1 MPMAT
6 SSTTAAASGTAAT
19 VPPSS
24 ISTLSGGANSGSG
37 SASLINTNAAQF
49 REIHKNTWL
58 KRLTAE
64 GKKIT
69 VGPKKSDRSWVV
81 FCVHDDTDALLEGY
95 AEPRQAAAHN
105 PEWIVSMQDTL
116 HISHALIPN
125 SHEFE
130 FVVTLANEVIRFHA
144 MSWEIMQEW
153 VETLRSKLREM
164 KILSPR
170 ENLYTKLPEIRAPL
184 LPTRDPTSPLPAPPP
199 VPAAIVPGVER
210 IVPPSL
216 AQDNATNETRLERTN
231 STITTTTTTTSTIA
245 QSVPTTTSNSSNNII
260 SRVQAPTTTA
270 NVSNSSTNYS
280 VSTASTST
288 PQAMEL
294 PALTAMS
301 NTLTQNLLNLLSD
314 PISAYSEQI
323 NDAMLMDEHNFVHD
337 ANETDFEDE
346 FLSPILRKSQQRHEN
361 GAPTFSC
368 DNSVRLD
375 IGQRVSA
382 DQIKNWESLVQA
394 ESVTSSRFQT
404 SRSLSAGAADN
415 SRKEV
420 TKSSITHNTSAT
432 SSDDNITALEISTD
446 PHAETWQNTS
456 ITSTNSESVE
466 QLDIDKMNIT
476 IIQVSANDTNELKQ
490 QNETKTSAKVSS
502 KRVTGEIFKFPEA
515 VQTEYKSNVQIIPST
530 KSNSSTIHVLGTKTT
545 TTTTTTTTTP
555 KTTPYATPVKKSN
568 HNNATASTTTNLSA
582 EDIKITTV
590 HVIGNNPV
598 VVAKAPEARNHIV
611 PNAVSL
617 YGTCYTTAPSSSTA
631 LPTNASSIDG
641 TPKMMKKIILSAN
654 TSGITNITV
663 DNASTSSRQ
672 ERYTSAPEAAVKH
685 NVGSVHYEKVFLSTS
700 VPPEL
705 GVTANAALVSTVMT
719 TAPPLSPI
727 LISSSTTHARAEVPS
742 SSTSKSDKECISK
755 PSSPIPHADTHKQN
769 KPTPAARTIS
779 PTVATHVEMPSLPPK
794 NRHKAMQSPLMTRA
808 HPPNV
813 SPMLERRRITTTA
826 NLLTRTTTSSPPP
839 PASHQAT
846 QAAISTTT
854 TTNTPFPLPSRSHML
869 TRGLTEAVITTR
881 PSRRDFHL
889 LKASAGKGKPT
900 AVVANKS
907 GSAVTSNNNG
917 DNVPA
922 AQPSTSTANSS
933 NAPQPNRGRNSELM
947 EQRRRSSSTSDA
959 RTGAARG
966 ANNNELPGGRNT
978 ALRFQHPP
986 QPFRN
991 GENGMANGSG
1001 NGGVAGSNIG
1011 VSSPLPSPSGANN
1024 ASANKRMT
1032 LREHQV
1038 MQLRR
1043 EIMHPGGVRLQLRR
1057 KDCVGSIAWV
1067 DAFGA
1072 VWVAGWKQKEH
1083 PVLYNAL
1090 HIGDQLLSI
1099 AGTAIT
1105 TANEANKIIRNTNTL
1120 FVEVL
1125 VRRIPFGRGYAVRR
1139 EREGQC
1145 LGLIRDGNTATIV
1158 DVVPNSLAA
1167 RHGLPPKAQSCD
1179 GTTLTFWVLTE
1190 INGRPL
1196 NLFFKENEI
1205 RDRLNSVG
1213 RDISILVQPSDLIT
1227 KLKKQLKSLRG
1238 YKDYLVQ

>member
-6 SSTTAAASGTAAT
+6 SSSTAAASVTAAT
-19 VPPSS
+19 ATSSS
-24 ISTLSGGANSGSG
+24 ISTLSSGANSGSG
-37 SASLINTNAAQF
+37 SAPLINTNPAQF

-95 AEPRQAAAHN
+95 AEPRQAAAHS

-210 IVPPSL
+210 IVPPSSV
-216 AQDNATNETRLERTN
+216 QDIATNEALLERPNTTIAVTT
-231 STITTTTTTTSTIA
+231 STVAQSLPTTTTIS
-245 QSVPTTTSNSSNNII
+245 SNSG
-260 SRVQAPTTTA
+260 RVHLPTTTA
-270 NVSNSSTNYS
+270 NVSNSGSNSS
-280 VSTASTST
+280 VSNVSTTT
-288 PQAMEL
+288 PQATAL

-323 NDAMLMDEHNFVHD
+323 NDALHMEENNFIHD
-337 ANETDFEDE
+337 ANDTYFDDE
-346 FLSPILRKSQQRHEN
+346 FLSPILRKSQQRH
-361 GAPTFSC
+361 GTSTISSG
-368 DNSVRLD
+368 NSVRVD
-375 IGQRVSA
+375 IGQRASA

-394 ESVTSSRFQT
+394 ESVVSSRLQT
-404 SRSLSAGAADN
+404 SRSLSAGAADT

-420 TKSSITHNTSAT
+420 TNSSITHNVSTT
-432 SSDDNITALEISTD
+432 SSDDNITEFEISVD
-446 PHAETWQNTS
+446 PQSDTWPNTS
-456 ITSTNSESVE
+456 ITSTNSESIE
-466 QLDIDKMNIT
+466 QLDVDKMNIT
-476 IIQVSANDTNELKQ
+476 IIQVSANDSNELKQ
-490 QNETKTSAKVSS
+490 QKETKTSAKVSN
-502 KRVTGEIFKFPEA
+502 KRVTGEIFKFPDA

-530 KSNSSTIHVLGTKTT
+530 KSNSSTIQVLGTKTT
-545 TTTTTTTTTP
+545 TTTTNTTT
-555 KTTPYATPVKKSN
+555 KTTPYATPVKRPN
-568 HNNATASTTTNLSA
+568 HNISSATTTANLPA
-582 EDIKITTV
+582 EELKITTV

-598 VVAKAPEARNHIV
+598 VTAKAPEAHNTIV
-611 PNAVSL
+611 SNAVSL
-617 YGTCYTTAPSSSTA
+617 YGTCYNSSASSSTA
-631 LPTNASSIDG
+631 QPANASSNNG

-663 DNASTSSRQ
+663 DNASTSNRPD
-672 ERYTSAPEAAVKH
+672 RYVIAPEATIKH
-685 NVGSVHYEKVFLSTS
+685 NAGSVHYEKVFLSTS
-700 VPPEL
+700 NPPEL
-705 GVTANAALVSTVMT
+705 DISSNATLIGTVTTTV
-719 TAPPLSPI
+719 PPLSPT
-727 LISSSTTHARAEVPS
+727 LIGNSTTHARAEVAS
-742 SSTSKSDKECISK
+742 SSTGKPENEYVSK
-755 PSSPIPHADTHKQN
+755 PSSPIPQREAHKQI
-769 KPTPAARTIS
+769 KPTPAARTVS
-779 PTVATHVEMPSLPPK
+779 PTPHVEIPSLPPK
-794 NRHKAMQSPLMTRA
+794 SRHKAMQSPLMARA
-808 HPPNV
+808 HPSNV
-813 SPMLERRRITTTA
+813 SPMLERRRITTTTS
-826 NLLTRTTTSSPPP
+826 LLTRTTTSSPPP
-839 PASHQAT
+839 TSHQAPP
-846 QAAISTTT
+846 ASIPTTT
-854 TTNTPFPLPSRSHML
+854 TTNTQFPLPGRGHLL

-889 LKASAGKGKPT
+889 LKASAVKGKPK
-900 AVVANKS
+900 AVAGNKS

-917 DNVPA
+917 DNVSVP
-922 AQPSTSTANSS
+922 QPSTSTGSSS
-933 NAPQPNRGRNSELM
+933 NAPQHNRSRNSELM

-959 RTGAARG
+959 RTGPTRG
-966 ANNNELPGGRNT
+966 TNNNELPGARNT

-991 GENGMANGSG
+991 AENGLANDSG
-1001 NGGVAGSNIG
+1001 NGGVAGSHIG
-1011 VSSPLPSPSGANN
+1011 LSSPLPSPSGAN
-1024 ASANKRMT
+1024 SSPANKRMT

-1057 KDCVGSIAWV
+1057 KDCLGSIAWV

-1125 VRRIPFGRGYAVRR
+1125 VRRIPFGRGYAIRR